1 MVTARLLALGAVAA
15 LAACASNPE
24 PAALTEARSAYTAAA
39 ADPAVAAGAPMELA
53 RAREALTLA
62 EAAYADGETAETS
75 QRAYVASRQVQIA
88 RETAMATQA
97 RSTVATADL
106 TRGTAVLQ
114 ARNAELERQ
123 LAELQ
128 AERTERGIVMT
139 LGDVLFAVNRAEL
152 TPGAEARLDRL
163 AEFLRRNPDRTV
175 RIEGYADATGAAG
188 HNLDLS
194 ERRAAAVRD
203 ALTARG
209 VSPGRVVAQGFG
221 EARPVA
227 SNATESG
234 RQANRRVE
242 VVISDLPGNVAET
255 RTR

>member
-1 MVTARLLALGAVAA
+1 MVTSRLLAAAAVAA
-15 LAACASNPE
+15 LTACASNPE
-24 PAALTEARSAYTAAA
+24 PAALTQARGAYTAAA
-39 ADPAVAAGAPMELA
+39 ADPTVATGAALELQ
-53 RAREALTLA
+53 RAREELVQA
-62 EAAYADGETAETS
+62 EAAHANGNTTEAS

-88 RETAMATQA
+88 REAAMANQA
-97 RSTVATADL
+97 RNTVATADL

-175 RIEGYADATGAAG
+175 RIEGYADSTGAAG

-194 ERRAAAVRD
+194 ERRAAAVRA

-242 VVISDLPGNVAET
+242 VVISDVPGNVAET
-255 RTR
+255 RP